1 MFCWYVWTMRWVP
14 RRHVTRASISVA
26 IDSRLSVQLKPRT
39 FVVQRPA
46 GREPF
51 FVRHL

>member
-1 MFCWYVWTMRWVP
+1 MFCWYVWTMRCVP

-26 IDSRLSVQLKPRT
+26 IDSRFSVQLKPRT
-39 FVVQRPA
+39 LTVQRPD
-46 GREPF
+46 GRVPF